1 MGRRSVLVNRFAQ
14 FDGPRRQAGRH
25 RRGPAQLP
33 QLQRPGFWS
42 FRGGDRRTNGDPGHM
57 NRENVASELLRL
69 ERGGLIQPKAAV
81 EWARAHPSSALH
93 AELEWDDAIAGEQYR
108 IQQVRQLIQ
117 VFVEPVHHT
126 RQYVSLSIDRV
137 GGGGYRHINSVMN
150 TPDLRTVLLQDA
162 LRE

>member
-1 MGRRSVLVNRFAQ
+1 
-14 FDGPRRQAGRH
+14 
-25 RRGPAQLP
+25 
-33 QLQRPGFWS
+33 
-42 FRGGDRRTNGDPGHM
+42 M

-81 EWARAHPSSALH
+81 EWSRAHPSSALH

-162 LRE
+162 LRELERMQERYQALTELDRVWAAADAARKGPPKGGKTPRKR